1 MVFVPA
7 VVTPLVAGPRHEASA
22 VARLDQKVVVGVTRL
37 AHQVEAHG
45 GVAVDENAIDDR
57 KLVSHF
63 QELCKQQNPG
73 SVHFELKQVKEEMRE
88 SIEMIATL
96 KGKIHAQSQELK
108 LLRGTGAKGFSSRW
122 GKLKSAVML
131 GNAKT
136 KNSKSKRR
144 KGKKGKRR
152 TKR

>member
-1 MVFVPA
+1 MNRRNGKA
-7 VVTPLVAGPRHEASA
+7 VGPGRRGNDAASPQREDEEEAQPQSGLR
-22 VARLDQKVVVGVTRL
+22 V
-37 AHQVEAHG
+37 
-45 GVAVDENAIDDR
+45 VAVDENAIDDR